1 MDHYHS
7 RSFKTYQNIS
17 KIEPTMSKPTNDGLL
32 KPLMQLLILI
42 VLGFI
47 PWSCKS
53 QNEPAPEQE
62 EKLRESIEIP
72 LVFSDE
78 FTGSKCTEPPL
89 PSFGNLAS
97 VEKLTNPFEWSD
109 GSGIVNSYDEWKCRR
124 AEIKAELEQ
133 YEVGVKPGRPED
145 INARYANGILTVDV
159 TVNGNTLTLSSEIS
173 LPSGNGPFPAIIGMG
188 GPSGSLPADIF
199 SSRDIAMITFNF
211 SQVMHHTQK
220 RGTEPINALYP
231 DLTYIGSYSAW
242 SWGVSRII
250 DGLELVV
257 EDLPID
263 LEHLGVSGCSFAGKM
278 ALWAGALDERIAL
291 TIAQEPGG
299 GGAAAWR
306 VSETLGNV
314 EKIGNTNYAW
324 FIEAMR
330 QFSEDN
336 ASKLPM
342 DHHELLALVAPR
354 AVLILGNPDYEWLAD
369 ESAYVSCQAARRV
382 WVSMD
387 IADRFGYSIVGG
399 HGHCQLPNNQFPEVE
414 AFVDKFM
421 LGDESV
427 NTSFAISPFETNT
440 SEWIDWGIPDLK

>member
-1 MDHYHS
+1 M
-7 RSFKTYQNIS
+7 
-17 KIEPTMSKPTNDGLL
+17 
-32 KPLMQLLILI
+32 
-42 VLGFI
+42 
-47 PWSCKS
+47 
-53 QNEPAPEQE
+53 
-62 EKLRESIEIP
+62 
-72 LVFSDE
+72 
-78 FTGSKCTEPPL
+78 
-89 PSFGNLAS
+89 
-97 VEKLTNPFEWSD
+97 
-109 GSGIVNSYDEWKCRR
+109 
-124 AEIKAELEQ
+124 
-133 YEVGVKPGRPED
+133 
-145 INARYANGILTVDV
+145 
-159 TVNGNTLTLSSEIS
+159 
-173 LPSGNGPFPAIIGMG
+173 
-188 GPSGSLPADIF
+188 
-199 SSRDIAMITFNF
+199 
-211 SQVMHHTQK
+211 
-220 RGTEPINALYP
+220 
-231 DLTYIGSYSAW
+231 
-242 SWGVSRII
+242 
-250 DGLELVV
+250 
-257 EDLPID
+257 
-263 LEHLGVSGCSFAGKM
+263 
-278 ALWAGALDERIAL
+278 
-291 TIAQEPGG
+291 
-299 GGAAAWR
+299 
-306 VSETLGNV
+306 